1 MRGKQT
7 NSQTLGKQKQDFDLV
22 CGLKI
27 KTILKRVKTAQTNY
41 ILELKIEFI
50 LKLCFEKTLYFP
62 YVQNV
67 IRFSHGKLSLSKDIL
82 KFFISHSI

>member
-27 KTILKRVKTAQTNY
+27 KTILKIAQINY

-50 LKLCFEKTLYFP
+50 LKLSFEKTLYFP

>member
-27 KTILKRVKTAQTNY
+27 KTILKTAHINY
-41 ILELKIEFI
+41 ILELKIEFK
-50 LKLCFEKTLYFP
+50 LKLSFEKTIYFP